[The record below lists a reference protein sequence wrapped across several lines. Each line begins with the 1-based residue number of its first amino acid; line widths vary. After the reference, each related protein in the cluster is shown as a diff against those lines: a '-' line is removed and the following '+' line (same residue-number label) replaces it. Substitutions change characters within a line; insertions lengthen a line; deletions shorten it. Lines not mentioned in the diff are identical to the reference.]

1 MADPFLILLSTD
13 VPMTATI
20 YLIAGKIAAGKSTLI
35 ASLAQA
41 ENTVLIAEDQW
52 LAALFSDQM
61 NTVPDYARCA
71 ARLRAAMAPH
81 VIAIL
86 QSGVSVALDFPAN
99 TQATRAWMLDIIQ
112 QSGSAHE
119 LHFLDVPDDICKA
132 RLKLRNAAGSHAFS
146 ATEAQF
152 DQITKHFEP
161 PLATEGFNIILHRNE

>member
-1 MADPFLILLSTD
+1 
-13 VPMTATI
+13 MTAMI
-20 YLIAGKIAAGKSTLI
+20 YLVAGKVAAGKSTLI

-61 NTVPDYARCA
+61 KTVPDYGRCA

-81 VIAIL
+81 VVAL
-86 QSGVSVALDFPAN
+86 LRSGTSVALDFPAN
-99 TQATRAWMLDIIQ
+99 TRTTRAWMFDIIQ

-132 RLKLRNAAGSHAFS
+132 RLKRRNVAGSHVFS

-152 DQITKHFEP
+152 DQITKHFYP
-161 PLATEGFNIILHRNE
+161 PLASEGFNVILHREQLAAPKASIITKP